1 MKYEEMMVER
11 QMVTGK
17 RVLKDIKEVT
27 ERIVNEIEVNEM
39 LFEQKICAVH
49 ELLKSLKLDFVLD
62 YEDEENE
69 EDEEDEEEDV
79 LTSSCSLNED
89 RFRFFLPV
97 AFVL

>member
-69 EDEEDEEEDV
+69 GYSIFILDPELRVVPVWV
-79 LTSSCSLNED
+79 LLLMN
-89 RFRFFLPV
+89 F
-97 AFVL
+97 